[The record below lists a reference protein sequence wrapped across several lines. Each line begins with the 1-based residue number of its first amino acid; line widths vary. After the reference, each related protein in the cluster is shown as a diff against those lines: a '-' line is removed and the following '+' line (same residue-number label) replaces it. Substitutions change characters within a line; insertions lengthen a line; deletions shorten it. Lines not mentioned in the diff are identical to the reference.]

1 MNKQTIHARPLSLS
15 DRQLRLVLN
24 ASKAVPIQQRESFL
38 QKVVAHLSAEPTD
51 DAVTAALNA
60 QLDRL
65 PRYFL
70 CDSKPETNK

>member
-1 MNKQTIHARPLSLS
+1 MIKQTKHSRPGSLS

-38 QKVVAHLSAEPTD
+38 QKVVDHLSAEPTD
-51 DAVTAALNA
+51 AAVIAALNA

-65 PRYFL
+65 PRFFL
-70 CDSKPETNK
+70 CDAKPDK